1 MSVQTKKARRRPSQ
15 KQSRG
20 ATRGSGAASL
30 QKIVNV
36 GVEKKT
42 TGKRRGAT
50 RSVRGKAT
58 SASLLPASTAP
69 TKRKPSRAVAEAR
82 GLAKRDAVI
91 SAHPAAASDARTL
104 ANQAGSLIDQNFTM
118 WSAMLRLS
126 PFSFVLHQQAVI
138 AKMMLGLLPSKPV
151 R

>member
-1 MSVQTKKARRRPSQ
+1 MSAQTKKARRRPSN
-15 KQSRG
+15 KQSHR

-30 QKIVNV
+30 QKTLNV
-36 GVEKKT
+36 AVEKT

-58 SASLLPASTAP
+58 SASLLPASAAAP
-69 TKRKPSRAVAEAR
+69 KRKPSRAVAEAR

-104 ANQAGSLIDQNFTM
+104 ANQAGSLIDQNFRM

-126 PFSFVLHQQAVI
+126 PFSFVLHQQTVI